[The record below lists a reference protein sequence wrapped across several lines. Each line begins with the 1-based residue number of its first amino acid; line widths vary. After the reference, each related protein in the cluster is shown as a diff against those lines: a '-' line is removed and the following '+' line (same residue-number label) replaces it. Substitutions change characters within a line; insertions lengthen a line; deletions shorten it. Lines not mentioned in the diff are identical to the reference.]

1 MAWAMLQVRRGE
13 AQWYERIVGIAER
26 AIEHFRSVGG
36 DADLASALLMMAST
50 PTSPNIGHSIEL
62 MREAQ
67 LLAERAGDERTQI
80 ELWDELGGAM
90 IFGPTPYDEIREFAQ
105 REITWARQR
114 GIAFTEADGLL
125 GEAYTLAASGDTDL
139 ARRATGEVRALFAQL
154 PGFVSQL
161 GESDALAASIEL
173 HAGDPIAAE
182 SFYRRALETLE
193 RGEHTLWW
201 RSEAIGLSDLL
212 ADLGRHEE
220 SRALLDEVD
229 RRGLVWG
236 ARPRSRYLQA
246 RAKLAL
252 AAGDVES
259 ALDSAREAVDLLAGV
274 QSLQNEARAH
284 EVLGDLLAQSG
295 DAAGSTAALTQ
306 ARDLYRAKGFRPGE
320 GRVAAKLEG
329 AKAS

>member
-1 MAWAMLQVRRGE
+1 
-13 AQWYERIVGIAER
+13 
-26 AIEHFRSVGG
+26 
-36 DADLASALLMMAST
+36 
-50 PTSPNIGHSIEL
+50 
-62 MREAQ
+62 
-67 LLAERAGDERTQI
+67 
-80 ELWDELGGAM
+80 
-90 IFGPTPYDEIREFAQ
+90 
-105 REITWARQR
+105 
-114 GIAFTEADGLL
+114 
-125 GEAYTLAASGDTDL
+125 
-139 ARRATGEVRALFAQL
+139 
-154 PGFVSQL
+154 
-161 GESDALAASIEL
+161 
-173 HAGDPIAAE
+173 
-182 SFYRRALETLE
+182 
-193 RGEHTLWW
+193 
-201 RSEAIGLSDLL
+201 
-212 ADLGRHEE
+212 
-220 SRALLDEVD
+220 LDEVD